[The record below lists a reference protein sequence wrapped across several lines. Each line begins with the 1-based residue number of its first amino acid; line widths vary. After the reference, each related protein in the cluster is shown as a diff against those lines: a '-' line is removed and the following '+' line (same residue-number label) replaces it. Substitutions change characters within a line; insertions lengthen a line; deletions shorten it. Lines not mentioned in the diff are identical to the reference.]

1 MTDSNHIIAPSLQH
15 TLDNFKDCID
25 LTHRTFPEINV
36 HLVYFDH
43 LINSDE
49 LYRYITP
56 LTEAREYEI
65 QNLLIRSQYQLALDS
80 DTVIKGILYGKIAI
94 FHKDDTY
101 LVDAYKPEAR
111 SIDAS
116 QTETVITGPHDSFTE
131 PALSNLSLIRSK
143 IKSSHLKVI
152 KLEVGE
158 ISKTDLY
165 ILYIDGLANMDYV
178 KELVERIELIEVDA
192 VHDGNMLIQYIDDF
206 PNSIFPLFSTS
217 ERPDTAISKLVAGK
231 IIGILDGSPSVFTAP
246 SSFFEF
252 FASPDDYY
260 QRWILGTATRLLR
273 FAALVITLTFTALYV
288 SVTTFHYEMI
298 PEALLLTLTESRS
311 RVPFP
316 PIYEALLMELTIEL
330 LREAG
335 ARLPTK
341 IGQTIGIVGGI
352 VIGQA
357 AVQAG
362 LTSNVLII
370 AVASSAIASFVIPSY
385 VMSASI
391 RLVRFG
397 LIILAGTLGDLG
409 IAMGIAY
416 IVIHLCGLTSLN
428 TSYITPVAPSY
439 FNDWRDVFIRAPL
452 WAMRDRPSQSN
463 TPNKVKMKQKK

>member
-1 MTDSNHIIAPSLQH
+1 M
-15 TLDNFKDCID
+15 
-25 LTHRTFPEINV
+25 

-252 FASPDDYY
+252 LHHP
-260 QRWILGTATRLLR
+260 
-273 FAALVITLTFTALYV
+273 
-288 SVTTFHYEMI
+288 TT
-298 PEALLLTLTESRS
+298 TT
-311 RVPFP
+311 
-316 PIYEALLMELTIEL
+316 
-330 LREAG
+330 
-335 ARLPTK
+335 
-341 IGQTIGIVGGI
+341 
-352 VIGQA
+352 
-357 AVQAG
+357 
-362 LTSNVLII
+362 
-370 AVASSAIASFVIPSY
+370 
-385 VMSASI
+385 
-391 RLVRFG
+391 
-397 LIILAGTLGDLG
+397 
-409 IAMGIAY
+409 
-416 IVIHLCGLTSLN
+416 
-428 TSYITPVAPSY
+428 
-439 FNDWRDVFIRAPL
+439 NDGF
-452 WAMRDRPSQSN
+452 
-463 TPNKVKMKQKK
+463 